1 MTEFICP
8 NGKMSVN
15 GICEIFSGNDPEQPA
30 LKKSTYDTIIED
42 EIYSDR
48 TDIAG
53 KAPKVDK
60 ISFLEKI
67 LGKSN
72 TPKSDMNTS
81 TIKSDMNTTSPK
93 MIDTQQFVEE
103 FKSKNKSPELS
114 VMKDIDKISETI
126 SPTKDKTKSLTTD
139 MKSKNVFEWDMDKV
153 TESAMETA
161 ENIIKTNTEYYN
173 EFVEKKLG
181 LKTKTQEKFRALS
194 SVAALAQGKLAA
206 AVLPF
211 AAPFILGGQMKQKEQ
226 DRIQKIT
233 DQDTQGDIKVYD
245 IKSMNIP
252 TTSRD
257 DKMGSGGKVD
267 TSSTKQGQSRRGSA
281 FDSSAR
287 GRALHG

>member
-1 MTEFICP
+1 MKEFICP

-15 GICEIFSGNDPEQPA
+15 GICEIFSGNDPDQPA

-53 KAPKVDK
+53 EAPKQDK

-72 TPKSDMNTS
+72 TPKSDMNVITP
-81 TIKSDMNTTSPK
+81 KSDMNNDSPK
-93 MIDTQQFVEE
+93 MIDTQKFVDE
-103 FKSKNKSPELS
+103 FKSSNKAPELS
-114 VMKDIDKISETI
+114 KMKEIDKISETI
-126 SPTKDKTKSLTTD
+126 SPKTD
-139 MKSKNVFEWDMDKV
+139 MVGKKVFEWDMDKI

-161 ENIIKTNTEYYN
+161 DNIIKTNTEYYN

-181 LKTKTQEKFRALS
+181 LQTKTQEKLRALS
-194 SVAALAQGKLAA
+194 SFSALAQGKIAA

-211 AAPFILGGQMKQKEQ
+211 AAPFILGGQMKNKEI

-245 IKSMNIP
+245 VKSLNIQP
-252 TTSRD
+252 TSKD
-257 DKMGSGGKVD
+257 DYMGSGGKVD

-281 FDSSAR
+281 FSSSER